1 MTGFLD
7 LAAAAKF
14 LARSPRWVR
23 GNLSWIPHFRTNSQL
38 LFRPDELLTAM
49 ERFREKP
56 QVVDLS
62 GLLNRVVPPPRP
74 RGAKGRFGN
83 GTA

>member
-7 LAAAAKF
+7 LASAAKF

-23 GNLSWIPHFRTNSQL
+23 GNLSWLPHFRTNFQL
-38 LFRPDELLTAM
+38 LFRPDELLAAM

-56 QVVDLS
+56 QEVDLS
-62 GLLNRVVPPPRP
+62 GLLKRVVPSPRP
-74 RGAKGRFGN
+74 RGARGRFRKG
-83 GTA
+83 AE